1 MLDFFDSLVLVMVVF
16 DSFLLFLL
24 RLDLDFRGI
33 LFIVLLGF
41 MIYSYHYI
49 NSVLFEG
56 GTVVVRVVWSISC
69 RPIIFEYLVSHY

>member
-33 LFIVLLGF
+33 LFVVLLGF
-41 MIYSYHYI
+41 MIVYSYHYI
-49 NSVLFEG
+49 NSVLFE